1 MSVATPPASSQSPA
15 PPSTPQDSHIVS
27 QADRAVLGYLR
38 SRGHTAAEKAL
49 LGELEVA
56 TPDEKGKAAETIDA
70 EELVKTLAVF
80 AHKPSRPGD
89 NVLKDSSSV
98 LQELTAMGN
107 PSNIQTLISSIG
119 SVGAEDILSLDPTD
133 KQEGFRE
140 LEAWVDGSLDMY
152 RPEFRPI
159 LFPIFCHFYL
169 DLIQHGFKDAALR
182 FFSTFSAS
190 LSPSHNATLHHISTL
205 LLPAHVQN
213 DELAQRFRN
222 EKFSIRMSR
231 SGFSLLVGW
240 LTEGVGGEAPG
251 SGDGFSGEKG
261 KRGRA
266 AVMRVVNNHL
276 RFDVTSSN
284 PSAFSPHAWEEITG
298 LMSSLIPKASGS
310 ATATYT
316 NPQAFNAS
324 KGDLK
329 LGPAPVLEELHIE
342 AERVLREQA
351 MLERDPNGQYESY
364 QFPRPTSMPGM
375 LVPLE
380 SELLP
385 HPPTF
390 KTVDVERE
398 VNAVRDARKRI
409 RLEPSVLANLDVNSA
424 QASAVRARALPSV
437 CAYTLHD
444 VAEGSPCCTFSQ
456 DTSLMAAGFAESY
469 IRLWSLKGEK
479 LQGMRSD
486 FNSNAIKDVSSL
498 HKIKE
503 KKGSTT
509 RKLIGH
515 SGPVYSVAF
524 DLIGGSASPPKY
536 LLSASADATARLW
549 SMDTMT
555 NIVAYRGHENPVWD
569 VKWSPM
575 GVYFATAS
583 RDRTARLWS
592 TDRISCLRIYAGHL
606 SDVDCLQFHPN
617 SLYLATGS
625 SDWTARLWDIQ
636 RGSCVRVFLGHQG
649 TVSTLALSP
658 DGRYLASAGE
668 DLAIN
673 LWDLGSGKR
682 IKKMTGH
689 AASIYSLAFSAES
702 SLLVSG
708 GADCTVRCWDVKGAG
723 GSKGKAR
730 ENGSMGLANGDT
742 HTCGEDENP
751 ETIDLM
757 VTFPTK
763 RTPITNVHFT
773 SRNLCMVGGYMSSE
787 QR

>member
-1 MSVATPPASSQSPA
+1 MSTATPPASSQSPA
-15 PPSTPQDSHIVS
+15 APSPAQEPSHNVS
-27 QADRAVLGYLR
+27 QVDRAVLEYLR
-38 SRGHTAAEKAL
+38 SRGHNSAEKAL
-49 LGELEVA
+49 LAELEGA
-56 TPDEKGKAAETIDA
+56 TPDDKGKAAETIDA
-70 EELVKTLAVF
+70 DELVKTLAVF
-80 AHKPSRPGD
+80 AHKPSRPGE

-107 PSNIQTLISSIG
+107 PSNIQSLISSIG
-119 SVGAEDILSLDPTD
+119 SVGAEEILSLDPTD

-169 DLIQHGFKDAALR
+169 DLAQHGFKDAALR
-182 FFSTFSAS
+182 FFSTFSTS

-222 EKFSIRMSR
+222 EKFSVRMSR
-231 SGFSLLVGW
+231 SGFGLLVGW
-240 LTEGVGGEAPG
+240 LTEGVGGEALG

-284 PSAFSPHAWEEITG
+284 PSSVSPHAWEESTG
-298 LMSSLIPKASGS
+298 LLSSLIPKASGS
-310 ATATYT
+310 TNASYT
-316 NPQAFNAS
+316 SPQTFNAS

-329 LGPAPVLEELHIE
+329 LGPAPLGDELRAE

-351 MLERDPNGQYESY
+351 MVERDPAAQYEF
-364 QFPRPTSMPGM
+364 QIPRPTSVPGM
-375 LVPLE
+375 VIPSE
-380 SELLP
+380 SDLLP

-390 KTVDVERE
+390 KSIDVERE
-398 VNAVRDARKRI
+398 VSAVRDARKRI
-409 RLEPSVLANLDVNSA
+409 RLDPTVLANLDASSP
-424 QASAVRARALPSV
+424 QASAVRARALPSI

-444 VAEGSPCCTFSQ
+444 VVEGYGPL
-456 DTSLMAAGFAESY
+456 DTSLMAAGFSESY
-469 IRLWSLKGEK
+469 IRLWSLKSEK

-486 FNSNAIKDVSSL
+486 FNANSIKDVSSL
-498 HKIKE
+498 QKIKE
-503 KKGSTT
+503 KKGTTT

-524 DLIGGSASPPKY
+524 DPVGGSATPPKY
-536 LLSASADATARLW
+536 LLSASADATTRLW
-549 SMDTMT
+549 SLDTLS
-555 NIVAYRGHENPVWD
+555 NIVAFRGHENPVWD

-575 GVYFATAS
+575 GIYFATAS

-592 TDRISCLRIYAGHL
+592 TDRVSCLRIYAGHL

-649 TVSTLALSP
+649 AVSTLAISP

-673 LWDLGSGKR
+673 LWDIGSGKR

-689 AASIYSLAFSAES
+689 SASIYSLAFSGES

-708 GADCTVRCWDVKGAG
+708 GADCTVRCWDVKGSG
-723 GSKGKAR
+723 GSKSKPR
-730 ENGSMGLANGDT
+730 ENGSIGLANGDNAS
-742 HTCGEDENP
+742 HGDDDNL
-751 ETIDLM
+751 ET
-757 VTFPTK
+757 
-763 RTPITNVHFT
+763 
-773 SRNLCMVGGYMSSE
+773 
-787 QR
+787 